1 MWHEGL
7 SSLTRD
13 QTQALCIGSME
24 SQPLDHQGSPRIR
37 VIILNEGRTFLSVAS
52 GRTNPTHCLH
62 LESEKTF
69 HRLGHQAVEI

>member
-1 MWHEGL
+1 MWHEGSQFPDQGSN
-7 SSLTRD
+7 SSTLHWEHGVST
-13 QTQALCIGSME
+13 TG
-24 SQPLDHQGSPRIR
+24 PQGSPRIR
-37 VIILNEGRTFLSVAS
+37 EIILNEGRTFLSVAS